1 MRVGENGTRINATMR
16 TYLENLDDA
25 PKRRN
30 VVAAVFVALV
40 FLALAIAVI
49 VGVKALLSADVA
61 NEAPVDPAPLV
72 IEEYEPVAPSDE
84 ASPEPSFTPEDVDGP
99 VYASSGQE
107 LEKPAGKIKTSL
119 NGLYDMDIS
128 TYTDHQIA
136 YLLAAH
142 ARHILEPD
150 SRSFA
155 PMHYG
160 GNRWWYDVVTTP
172 SSEGGPSLNDPARYA
187 EILDRWHA
195 DDYSQIH
202 EDLEWLRT
210 PVNE

>member
-1 MRVGENGTRINATMR
+1 MR
-16 TYLENLDDA
+16 TYLESLSDV

-40 FLALAIAVI
+40 FLALAIAAI
-49 VGVKALLSADVA
+49 VGVKALLSANAA
-61 NEAPVDPAPLV
+61 NKAPIEPPPLV
-72 IEEYEPVAPSDE
+72 IEEYEPVVPSGE

-99 VYASSGQE
+99 VSTSNGDRGVN
-107 LEKPAGKIKTSL
+107 PTGKVVKTVD
-119 NGLYDMDIS
+119 GLHNIDIS
-128 TYTDHQIA
+128 TYTDRQIA
-136 YLLAAH
+136 GHLARH
-142 ARHILEPD
+142 ARHILDP
-150 SRSFA
+150 SNRSYA
-155 PMHYG
+155 PMRDG
-160 GNRWWYDVVTTP
+160 GNRWWYDIVTTP
-172 SSEGGPSLNDPARYA
+172 PSEGGPSLNDPAHYA